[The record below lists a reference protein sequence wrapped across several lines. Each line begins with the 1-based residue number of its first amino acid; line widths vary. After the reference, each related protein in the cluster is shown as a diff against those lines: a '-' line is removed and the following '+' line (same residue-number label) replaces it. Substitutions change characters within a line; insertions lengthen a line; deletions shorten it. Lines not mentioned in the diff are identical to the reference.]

1 MIYRYKVPLNGES
14 IKVYLILAVCAVL
27 GIGSFFVLPTIGAI
41 IVLAI
46 CGFVAYQILKA
57 MAKAGSARITTY
69 TDGFSV
75 RMADGTKLE
84 FEWDKISYAGFVVE
98 GIQKGYMFVYEECID
113 KFVQLPPAFE
123 NLAGF
128 REEIEEHHAV
138 EDCVMK
144 PSETIKERIKSIFG
158 TKPEESGV
166 SGNDSDAS
174 EDVPKEVSDSGEADG
189 ETDGDGAPNAIKADT
204 TPSGTEET
212 SAE

>member
-14 IKVYLILAVCAVL
+14 IKVYLILAACAVI
-27 GIGSFFVLPTIGAI
+27 GIGSFFVLPKIGALA
-41 IVLAI
+41 VLAI

-84 FEWDKISYAGFVVE
+84 FEWDKVSYAGYVVE
-98 GIQKGYMFVYEECID
+98 GIQKGYMFVYEEDID

-158 TKPEESGV
+158 TNETGADSVGVVAESGV
-166 SGNDSDAS
+166 ASGDG
-174 EDVPKEVSDSGEADG
+174 GEADESGENAEPDMADSADEESKESG
-189 ETDGDGAPNAIKADT
+189 ETA
-204 TPSGTEET
+204 
-212 SAE
+212 AE